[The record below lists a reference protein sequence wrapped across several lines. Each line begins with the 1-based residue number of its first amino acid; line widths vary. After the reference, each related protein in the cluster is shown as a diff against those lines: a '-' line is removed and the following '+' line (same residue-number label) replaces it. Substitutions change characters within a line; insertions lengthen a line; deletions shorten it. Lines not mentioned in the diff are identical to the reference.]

1 MKYFNDMVSRQWQS
15 GAHVLWRS
23 RPQGQVGYVIPCTVV
38 ADTPQVT
45 VLFQATGSVCKRR
58 VGQRGGPHGRNLLVS
73 DGSTS
78 HEDVVWP
85 GPPTLRLHPWGSTY
99 SIIRSWNSAHAC
111 AEGWYVNLEAA
122 WRRTRLGF
130 DSQDLTLDITVA
142 ADLSSWAWKDEDELE
157 WSVEAGKYSAEEA
170 ALIREEGLRVIEALE
185 TRSWPFS
192 ADWSQWCPDP
202 EWEIPILPTDWAD
215 PQA

>member
-1 MKYFNDMVSRQWQS
+1 MSSQLYQPSE
-15 GAHVLWRS
+15 HVLWRS

-38 ADTPQVT
+38 VDTPQVT

-58 VGQRGGPHGRNLLVS
+58 VGQRGGPRGRSLLV
-73 DGSTS
+73 DNGPAS
-78 HEDVVWP
+78 HEDVVWS
-85 GPPTLRLHPWGSTY
+85 GPPTLRLHPWGSAY

-130 DSQDLTLDITVA
+130 DSQDLTLDITVE

-157 WSVEAGKYSAEEA
+157 WSVETGKYSAKDA
-170 ALIREEGLRVIEALE
+170 ALIREEGFRVIRTLE
-185 TRSWPFS
+185 KRMWPFN
-192 ADWSQWCPDP
+192 ADWSQWHPHP
-202 EWEIPILPTDWAD
+202 GWTIPTVPTDWAD
-215 PQA
+215 SSA